1 MAKRRG
7 GACVAWFS
15 CSFSDGVPALSS
27 SFPSGADVAESGGGI
42 AAGDAVSAEALHA
55 DGSASRR
62 GKRHVLCKT
71 HTHTV
76 FYNFCC

>member
-15 CSFSDGVPALSS
+15 CSFSDGVLALSS
-27 SFPSGADVAESGGGI
+27 SFPSGADVGGGI
-42 AAGDAVSAEALHA
+42 AAGDAVSAAALHA

-71 HTHTV
+71 HTH
-76 FYNFCC
+76 CLL